1 MRYKIFACAMAPIVA
16 LALAASLTAC
26 KQSAQG
32 GSEPVIRI
40 GSAAPLTGEIAHLGK
55 DNENGVRLAVDEI
68 NAAGGIKLGGK
79 TYRFEMVGEDDKADP
94 REGTLAAQKLVDEGV
109 IAVVGHLNSGTS
121 IPASRIYADA
131 NVVQI
136 SPSATNP
143 QYTKQGFKT
152 TYRVVANDNQQG
164 AVLASYAA
172 AQMKAK
178 RVAIVDD
185 RTQYGQGLADVFEHQ
200 VKDKGVDVVDREFTT
215 NKATDFNAI
224 LTKIRAT
231 KPDLIMFGGMDS
243 VAAPLARQMKE
254 LGIGAPLLAGDG
266 SCSPE
271 FIKIAGDAASLMT
284 CSVAGESITQMPKG
298 EDFERRYKAK
308 FGTDTQL
315 YSPYSYD
322 AVFVIADALKR
333 AGKPDRAALVAAM
346 PQTDLNGLS
355 GHIAFDPYG
364 DLKNGAISLYN
375 VKDGKLNYLS
385 TVH

>member
-1 MRYKIFACAMAPIVA
+1 MPYKTPALWTAVFAA
-16 LALAASLTAC
+16 LCVGAC
-26 KQSAQG
+26 KPNAQG
-32 GSEPVIRI
+32 AADASPVIRI

-55 DNENGVRLAVDEI
+55 DNENGVRMAVDDI
-68 NAAGGIKLGGK
+68 NAAGGVKVGDK
-79 TYRFEMVGEDDKADP
+79 TYHLEMVGEDDKADP

-131 NVVQI
+131 NIVQV

-143 QYTKQGFKT
+143 KYTEQGFKT

-164 AVLASYAA
+164 SVLANYAA
-172 AQMKAK
+172 VDMKAR

-185 RTQYGQGLADVFEHQ
+185 RTQYGQGLADVFER
-200 VKDKGVDVVDREFTT
+200 VAKDKGLQVVDREFTT
-215 NKATDFNAI
+215 NKASDFNAI

-231 KPDLIMFGGMDS
+231 KPDLVMFGGMDS
-243 VAAPLARQMKE
+243 TAAPMARQMKE
-254 LGIGAPLLAGDG
+254 LGINAPMLAGDG

-284 CSVAGESITQMPKG
+284 CSVAGESITKMAKG
-298 EDFERRYKAK
+298 EDFLRRYKAK

-322 AVFVIADALKR
+322 AVFAIVDAIKR
-333 AGKPDRAALVAAM
+333 AGKPDRAAVVAVM
-346 PQTDLNGLS
+346 PQTSIDGLS
-355 GHIAFDPYG
+355 GHIEFDARG
-364 DLKNGAISLYN
+364 DLKNGAISLYH
-375 VKDGKLNYLS
+375 VKDGKLNYLTTS
-385 TVH
+385 H